1 MADINKMAAG
11 TGRRLKENNTTV
23 NIADLIEA
31 LHAALITTGITL
43 PAGAATE
50 AKQDA
55 IVALVGALTAAAV
68 TDPAASAS
76 AIAALKGILADLGQN
91 TDAAV
96 AAGAIGSLSAK
107 IRRLTTDLDTLL
119 TKVGEVVVSPAENTI
134 LARLKDIKDG
144 VQLTGST
151 LRQTQISTDQT
162 IIWANSAAINTQ
174 QTVTFTKPASP
185 VSEYELIVYNPST
198 ITDITVKI
206 FNVETSL
213 GAGTRDALVTTVSI
227 PKSQAVT
234 GTTINTQ
241 AKYLHGVFN
250 GTDCKLVLSNDTVL
264 GVADGFSAYLR
275 IREVG

>member
-1 MADINKMAAG
+1 MMW
-11 TGRRLKENNTTV
+11 KEV
-23 NIADLIEA
+23 LQSE
-31 LHAALITTGITL
+31 
-43 PAGAATE
+43 
-50 AKQDA
+50 
-55 IVALVGALTAAAV
+55 
-68 TDPAASAS
+68 
-76 AIAALKGILADLGQN
+76 
-91 TDAAV
+91 
-96 AAGAIGSLSAK
+96 K
-107 IRRLTTDLDTLL
+107 I
-119 TKVGEVVVSPAENTI
+119 P
-134 LARLKDIKDG
+134 
-144 VQLTGST
+144 VQLTGSI
-151 LRQTQISTDQT
+151 LRQTQAGTDQT

>member
-1 MADINKMAAG
+1 LALPSIKTLDPIN
-11 TGRRLKENNTTV
+11 GRQLKEDNTYV
-23 NIADLIEA
+23 NVADSIEA
-31 LHAALITTGITL
+31 LYN
-43 PAGAATE
+43 
-50 AKQDA
+50 
-55 IVALVGALTAAAV
+55 ALVVNKDA
-68 TDPAASAS
+68 
-76 AIAALKGILADLGQN
+76 GI
-91 TDAAV
+91 
-96 AAGAIGSLSAK
+96 
-107 IRRLTTDLDTLL
+107 
-119 TKVGEVVVSPAENTI
+119 
-134 LARLKDIKDG
+134 
-144 VQLTGST
+144 QLTGSN
-151 LRQTQISTDQT
+151 LRQTQAGTDQT

>member
-1 MADINKMAAG
+1 MLLDFFN
-11 TGRRLKENNTTV
+11 
-23 NIADLIEA
+23 
-31 LHAALITTGITL
+31 
-43 PAGAATE
+43 
-50 AKQDA
+50 
-55 IVALVGALTAAAV
+55 
-68 TDPAASAS
+68 
-76 AIAALKGILADLGQN
+76 
-91 TDAAV
+91 
-96 AAGAIGSLSAK
+96 
-107 IRRLTTDLDTLL
+107 RLTG
-119 TKVGEVVVSPAENTI
+119 KVIPWDGMLRGKRADNGQPVEVVV
-134 LARLKDIKDG
+134 DQDG
-144 VQLTGST
+144 NLLSKLTGSI
-151 LRQTQISTDQT
+151 LRQTQAGTDQT

-174 QTVTFTKPASP
+174 KTVTFTKPASP

-213 GAGTRDALVTTVSI
+213 GDGTRDALVTTVSI